1 MVVVQPSQARGI
13 GEEQRRIASER
24 RYRIRVPVRLNV
36 NDHGVGDTRAIR
48 RKCQV
53 VFLARIVSQLNRLA
67 VGKQFYEN
75 LIGGE
80 EWSVASVEFK
90 NSSVRRQSGRDSG
103 VREAGDLG
111 VGGQI
116 GRASC

>member
-1 MVVVQPSQARGI
+1 MVVVQPGQARGI

-24 RYRIRVPVRLNV
+24 RYRIRIPVRRII

-67 VGKQFYEN
+67 VGKQVYEN
-75 LIGGE
+75 PPAFRLKSPKNKRGAGVEKGVPGGGAQKGPE
-80 EWSVASVEFK
+80 K
-90 NSSVRRQSGRDSG
+90 G
-103 VREAGDLG
+103 VFPE
-111 VGGQI
+111 
-116 GRASC
+116 